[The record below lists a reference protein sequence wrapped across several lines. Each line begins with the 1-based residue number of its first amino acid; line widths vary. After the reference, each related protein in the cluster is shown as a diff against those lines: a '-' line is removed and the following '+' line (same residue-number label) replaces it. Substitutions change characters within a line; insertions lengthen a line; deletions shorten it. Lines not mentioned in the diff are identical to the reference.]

1 MIIILSAPS
10 GCGKSSIAKK
20 LLETDTNLVLSI
32 SATTRQPR
40 PGEIDRVHYFF
51 KTKDDFKKLHY
62 LESAEI
68 YGNFYGTPR
77 EFVEK
82 KLLEGRDVL
91 FDVDSQ
97 GAYQIIDFFR
107 NSTSA
112 SEASFERSLMKA
124 VKTKVV
130 SIFILPPDIETLRK
144 RMLDRGQD
152 SQSVIELRL
161 KKAKSEVQQAKHYDY
176 TVINDDFDQA
186 VKEIQTIILSQRSKK
201 NI

>member
-20 LLETDTNLVLSI
+20 LLETDANLVLSI

-40 PGEIDRVHYFF
+40 PGEVDGEHYFF
-51 KTKDDFKKLHY
+51 KTKNDFKKIDY

-91 FDVDSQ
+91 FDIDFQ
-97 GAYQIIDFFR
+97 GAYQIIK
-107 NSTSA
+107 TA
-112 SEASFERSLMKA
+112 KA
-124 VKTKVV
+124 KVV
-130 SIFILPPDIETLRK
+130 SIFILPPDMATLRT
-144 RMLDRGQD
+144 RMINRGQD
-152 SQSVIELRL
+152 EQKVIEMRL
-161 KKAKSEVQQAKHYDY
+161 NKAQSEIQEAKNYDY
-176 TVINDDFDQA
+176 VVINDSFDQA
-186 VKEIQTIILSQRSKK
+186 VEEIQTIILSQRSKK
-201 NI
+201 THDPK